1 MLFIR
6 ETHLQSRSR
15 KTKNKKMGNMDT
27 VNNTQN
33 KFGAVLL
40 ISDKIC
46 VKMEC
51 ITREKED

>member
-1 MLFIR
+1 
-6 ETHLQSRSR
+6 
-15 KTKNKKMGNMDT
+15 MGNMDT

-33 KFGAVLL
+33 KFGAVPL

-46 VKMEC
+46 VKIEC